1 MKSKGKTMNAFTLT
15 PGSVNIRFGAGS
27 VAQLPEVVASLG
39 KKKVFIVTDP
49 GVAAAGVLAKVEAIL
64 ASAGIESVSYTDIKP
79 NPTTTLIDA
88 AAKVGVN
95 ASADCIVA
103 LGGGSSL
110 DSSKGI
116 ALVVANPTFSSAK
129 FDYSITPDRPAV
141 PIIAIPTTSGTGSE
155 TNNWGVID
163 DPIRQCKFYVGDAST
178 TPVAAILD
186 PELTLGLPPR
196 PTAGTGIDALTH
208 AIESLTSKGSTPV
221 SAAYAHQAVK
231 LISHALPIAV
241 KDGTNVDARGD
252 MLMGA
257 HLAGLAL
264 TLSGL
269 GLVHGIAHSVSAHVG
284 AAHGEALATV
294 LPEVMQFNSRAVSDV
309 YASVGNDMGV
319 SANSE
324 TAIEAVRDLAESINI
339 RNSLSHY
346 GVKQEMVADIAKTVL
361 ADSVTSNNPI
371 APSESE
377 VTGILTSRL

>member
-1 MKSKGKTMNAFTLT
+1 MNAFTLT

-27 VAQLPEVVASLG
+27 VSQLPEVVAGLG
-39 KKKVFIVTDP
+39 RKRVFIVTDP
-49 GVAAAGVLAKVEAIL
+49 GVAAAGVLAKVENIL
-64 ASAGIESVSYTDIKP
+64 KGAGIETASYAEIKP
-79 NPTTTLIDA
+79 NPTTTLIDL
-88 AAKVGVN
+88 AAKSGVTFG
-95 ASADCIVA
+95 ADCIIA

-116 ALVVANPTFSSAK
+116 ALVVANPTFSSSK
-129 FDYSITPDRPAV
+129 FDYSITPDRPAL

-178 TPVAAILD
+178 TPIVAILD

-208 AIESLTSKGSTPV
+208 AIESLTSKGRTPV
-221 SAAYAHQAVK
+221 SAAYAHEAIK
-231 LISHALPIAV
+231 LISKALPTAV
-241 KDGTNVDARGD
+241 KDGSNVDARGD

-294 LPEVMQFNSRAVSDV
+294 LPEVMQFNSREVSDI

-324 TAIEAVRDLAESINI
+324 TAIEAVRDLSESISI

-346 GVKQEMVADIAKTVL
+346 GVKQEMIGDIAKTVL
-361 ADSVTSNNPI
+361 ADSVTGNNPI
-371 APSESE
+371 APTEGE
-377 VTGILTSRL
+377 VQGILSSRL

>member
-1 MKSKGKTMNAFTLT
+1 MNAFTLT

-27 VAQLPEVVASLG
+27 VTQLPEVVASLG
-39 KKKVFIVTDP
+39 KKKIFIVTDP

-64 ASAGIESVSYTDIKP
+64 SSAGIKSVSYTDIKP

-88 AAKVGVN
+88 AAKVGITGG
-95 ASADCIVA
+95 ADCIVA

-129 FDYSITPDRPAV
+129 FDYSITPDCPAV

-241 KDGTNVDARGD
+241 KDGANVDARGD

-294 LPEVMQFNSRAVSDV
+294 LPEVMQFNSRAVSDI
-309 YASVGNDMGV
+309 YASIGNDMGV

-361 ADSVTSNNPI
+361 ADSVTSNNPV
-371 APSESE
+371 APSDGE
-377 VTGILTSRL
+377 VLAILTSRL

>member
-1 MKSKGKTMNAFTLT
+1 MNTFTLT

-27 VAQLPEVVASLG
+27 VAQLPEVVAGLN

-49 GVAAAGVLAKVEAIL
+49 GVAAAGVLTKVEAIL
-64 ASAGIESVSYTDIKP
+64 SSAGIQTASYTDIKP

-88 AAKVGVN
+88 AAKVGVIFG
-95 ASADCIVA
+95 ADCIVA

-129 FDYSITPDRPAV
+129 FDYSITPDSPAL

-178 TPVAAILD
+178 TPIAAILD
-186 PELTLGLPPR
+186 PELTVGLPPR

-208 AIESLTSKGSTPV
+208 AIESLTSKGRTPV
-221 SAAYAHQAVK
+221 SAAYAHEAIK
-231 LISHALPIAV
+231 LISKALPIAV
-241 KDGTNVDARGD
+241 KEGTNVDARGD

-294 LPEVMQFNSRAVSDV
+294 LPEVMEFNAREVSDI
-309 YASVGNDMGV
+309 YATVGNDMGV
-319 SANSE
+319 SAKSE
-324 TAIEAVRDLAESINI
+324 KAIEAVRELSESINI

-346 GVKQEMVADIAKTVL
+346 GVKQEMISDIAKTVL
-361 ADSVTSNNPI
+361 ADSVTGNNPI
-371 APSESE
+371 APTEGE
-377 VTGILTSRL
+377 VQAILTSRL

>member
-1 MKSKGKTMNAFTLT
+1 MMNAFTLT

-27 VAQLPEVVASLG
+27 VAQLPEVVAGLN

-49 GVAAAGVLAKVEAIL
+49 GVAAAGVLAKVETIL
-64 ASAGIESVSYTDIKP
+64 KSAGIETASYTEIKP

-88 AAKVGVN
+88 AAKHGITFG
-95 ASADCIVA
+95 ADCIVA

-129 FDYSITPDRPAV
+129 FDYSITPDRPAL
-141 PIIAIPTTSGTGSE
+141 PIIAIPTTAGTGSE

-186 PELTLGLPPR
+186 PELTIGLPPR

-231 LISHALPIAV
+231 LIARALPTAV
-241 KDGTNVDARGD
+241 RDGANVDARGD

-294 LPEVMQFNSRAVSDV
+294 LPEVMQFNAREVSDI
-309 YASVGNDMGV
+309 YATVGNDMGV
-319 SANSE
+319 SANSD
-324 TAIEAVRDLAESINI
+324 TAIEAVRDLADSIQI

-346 GVKQEMVADIAKTVL
+346 GVKQEMVGDIAKTVL

-371 APSESE
+371 APSDGE
-377 VTGILTSRL
+377 VQAILLSRL

>member
-1 MKSKGKTMNAFTLT
+1 MNTFTLT

-27 VAQLPEVVASLG
+27 VSQLPEVVAGLN
-39 KKKVFIVTDP
+39 KKKVFIITDP
-49 GVAAAGVLAKVEAIL
+49 GVASAGVLAKVEAIL
-64 ASAGIESVSYTDIKP
+64 SSAGIETASYTDIKP

-88 AAKVGVN
+88 AAKAGV
-95 ASADCIVA
+95 AFGADCIVA

-110 DSSKGI
+110 DSSKGV
-116 ALVVANPTFSSAK
+116 ALVIANPTFSSAK
-129 FDYSITPDRPAV
+129 FDYSITPERPAV

-178 TPVAAILD
+178 TPVVAILD

-221 SAAYAHQAVK
+221 SEAYAHQAVK
-231 LISHALPIAV
+231 LISRALPIAV
-241 KDGTNVDARGD
+241 KDGQNVDARGD

-294 LPEVMQFNSRAVSDV
+294 LPEVMEFNSREVSDI
-309 YASVGNDMGV
+309 YGAVGNDMGV
-319 SANSE
+319 SANAE
-324 TAIEAVRDLAESINI
+324 TAIEAVRDLSDSINI
-339 RNSLSHY
+339 RNSLSYY
-346 GVKQEMVADIAKTVL
+346 GVTQAMVADIAKTVL

-371 APSESE
+371 APSAGE
-377 VTGILTSRL
+377 VEGILTSRL

>member
-1 MKSKGKTMNAFTLT
+1 MMNTFTLT

-27 VAQLPEVVASLG
+27 VAQLPEVVAGLN

-49 GVAAAGVLAKVEAIL
+49 GVASAGVLAKVEAIL
-64 ASAGIESVSYTDIKP
+64 ASAGIETASYTDIKP

-88 AAKVGVN
+88 AAKAGV
-95 ASADCIVA
+95 AFGADCIVA

-178 TPVAAILD
+178 TPVVAILD

-208 AIESLTSKGSTPV
+208 AIESLTSKGSSPV
-221 SAAYAHQAVK
+221 SEAYAHQAVK
-231 LISHALPIAV
+231 LISRALPIAV
-241 KDGTNVDARGD
+241 KDGQNVDARGD

-294 LPEVMQFNSRAVSDV
+294 LPEVMQFNSREVSDI

-319 SANSE
+319 SANSD
-324 TAIEAVRDLAESINI
+324 TAIEAVRDLSDSINI

-346 GVKQEMVADIAKTVL
+346 GVTQAMVSDIAKTVL

-371 APSESE
+371 APSAGE
-377 VTGILTSRL
+377 VEGILTSRL

>member
-1 MKSKGKTMNAFTLT
+1 MNAFTLT
-15 PGSVNIRFGAGS
+15 PGSVIIRFGAGS
-27 VAQLPEVVASLG
+27 VAQLPEVVAGLN
-39 KKKVFIVTDP
+39 KQKVLIVTDP

-64 ASAGIESVSYTDIKP
+64 KSAGIETASYTEIKP
-79 NPTTTLIDA
+79 NPTTTLIDT
-88 AAKVGVN
+88 AAKVGV
-95 ASADCIVA
+95 AFGADCIVA

-116 ALVVANPTFSSAK
+116 ALVVANPTYSSAK
-129 FDYSITPDRPAV
+129 FDYSITPDRPAL

-163 DPIRQCKFYVGDAST
+163 DPIRQCKFYVGDSST
-178 TPVAAILD
+178 TPIAAILD
-186 PELTLGLPPR
+186 PELTVGLPPR

-208 AIESLTSKGSTPV
+208 AIESLTSKGRTPV
-221 SAAYAHQAVK
+221 SAAYAHEAIK
-231 LISHALPIAV
+231 LISRALPIAV
-241 KDGTNVDARGD
+241 KEGTNIEARGD

-294 LPEVMQFNSRAVSDV
+294 LPEVMEFNSREVSDI
-309 YASVGNDMGV
+309 YATVGNDMGV
-319 SANSE
+319 SANSA
-324 TAIEAVRDLAESINI
+324 TAIEAVRYLSESINI

-346 GVKQEMVADIAKTVL
+346 GVKQEMIAEIAKTVL

-371 APSESE
+371 APTEGE
-377 VTGILTSRL
+377 VQGILTSRL

>member
-1 MKSKGKTMNAFTLT
+1 MNAFTLT

-27 VAQLPEVVASLG
+27 VTQLPEVVASLG

-64 ASAGIESVSYTDIKP
+64 SSAGIESLSYAEIKP

-88 AAKVGVN
+88 AAKVGITGGV
-95 ASADCIVA
+95 DCIVA

-129 FDYSITPDRPAV
+129 FDYSITPDRPAL

-241 KDGTNVDARGD
+241 KDGRNVDARGD

-294 LPEVMQFNSRAVSDV
+294 LPEVMQFNSRAVSDI

-319 SANSE
+319 SANSD
-324 TAIEAVRDLAESINI
+324 TAIEAVRDLADSINI

-371 APSESE
+371 APSDGE
-377 VTGILTSRL
+377 VQAILTSRL

>member
-1 MKSKGKTMNAFTLT
+1 VIAG
-15 PGSVNIRFGAGS
+15 VN
-27 VAQLPEVVASLG
+27 

-49 GVAAAGVLAKVEAIL
+49 GVAAAGVLSKIEAIL
-64 ASAGIESVSYTDIKP
+64 KSAGIECASYTEIKP

-88 AAKVGVN
+88 AAKVGV
-95 ASADCIVA
+95 AFGADCIVA

-129 FDYSITPDRPAV
+129 FDYSITPDRPAL

-178 TPVAAILD
+178 TPIAAILD
-186 PELTLGLPPR
+186 PELTVGLPPR

-208 AIESLTSKGSTPV
+208 AIESLTSKGRTPV
-221 SAAYAHQAVK
+221 SAAYAHEAIK
-231 LISHALPIAV
+231 LISKALPIAV
-241 KDGTNVDARGD
+241 KEGTNVDARGD

-294 LPEVMQFNSRAVSDV
+294 LPEVMEFNSREVSDI
-309 YASVGNDMGV
+309 YATVGNDMGV
-319 SANSE
+319 SANST
-324 TAIEAVRDLAESINI
+324 TAIEAVRDLSDSINI

-346 GVKQEMVADIAKTVL
+346 GVKQEMIGDIAKTVL
-361 ADSVTSNNPI
+361 ADSVTGNNPI
-371 APSESE
+371 APTDSE
-377 VTGILTSRL
+377 VQAILTSRL

>member
-1 MKSKGKTMNAFTLT
+1 MNAFTLT

-27 VAQLPEVVASLG
+27 VSQLPEVVAGLN

-49 GVAAAGVLAKVEAIL
+49 GVAAAGVLAKVATIL
-64 ASAGIESVSYTDIKP
+64 KSAGIECASYTDIKP

-88 AAKVGVN
+88 AAKVGV
-95 ASADCIVA
+95 AFGADCIVA

-129 FDYSITPDRPAV
+129 FDYSITPDRPAL

-178 TPVAAILD
+178 TPIAAILD
-186 PELTLGLPPR
+186 PELTVGLPPR

-208 AIESLTSKGSTPV
+208 AIESLTSKGRTPI
-221 SAAYAHQAVK
+221 SAAYAHEAIK
-231 LISHALPIAV
+231 LISKALPIAV
-241 KDGTNVDARGD
+241 KEGTNVDARGD

-294 LPEVMQFNSRAVSDV
+294 LPEVMEFNSREVSDI
-309 YASVGNDMGV
+309 YATVGNDLGV
-319 SANSE
+319 SANSA
-324 TAIEAVRDLAESINI
+324 TAIEAVRDLSESINI
-339 RNSLSHY
+339 RNSLSHF
-346 GVKQEMVADIAKTVL
+346 GVKKEMIGDITKTVL
-361 ADSVTSNNPI
+361 ADSVTGNNPI
-371 APSESE
+371 APTDSE
-377 VTGILTSRL
+377 VQAILTSRL

>member
-1 MKSKGKTMNAFTLT
+1 MNAFTLT

-27 VAQLPEVVASLG
+27 VSQLPEVLAGLN

-49 GVAAAGVLAKVEAIL
+49 GVVAAGVLAKVEAIL
-64 ASAGIESVSYTDIKP
+64 AGAGIESSSYTDIKP
-79 NPTTTLIDA
+79 NPTTTLIDL
-88 AAKVGVN
+88 AAKAGV
-95 ASADCIVA
+95 AFGADCIVA

-178 TPVAAILD
+178 TPIAAILD
-186 PELTLGLPPR
+186 PELTIGLPPR

-208 AIESLTSKGSTPV
+208 AIESLTSKGRTPI
-221 SAAYAHQAVK
+221 SAAYAHEAIK
-231 LISHALPIAV
+231 LISKALPIAV
-241 KDGTNVDARGD
+241 KEGTNVDARGD

-294 LPEVMQFNSRAVSDV
+294 LPEVMEFNSREVSDI
-309 YASVGNDMGV
+309 YATVGNDMGV
-319 SANSE
+319 SANSA
-324 TAIEAVRDLAESINI
+324 TAIAAVRDLSESINI

-346 GVKQEMVADIAKTVL
+346 GVKQEMIGDIAKTVVT
-361 ADSVTSNNPI
+361 DSVTSNNPI
-371 APSESE
+371 APTESE
-377 VTGILTSRL
+377 VLGILTSRL

>member
-1 MKSKGKTMNAFTLT
+1 MNAFTLT

-27 VAQLPEVVASLG
+27 VTQLPEVVASLG

-49 GVAAAGVLAKVEAIL
+49 GVAAAGVLAKIEAIL
-64 ASAGIESVSYTDIKP
+64 SSAGIESLSYAEIKP

-88 AAKVGVN
+88 AAKVGITGGV
-95 ASADCIVA
+95 DCIVA

-129 FDYSITPDRPAV
+129 FDYSITPDRPAL

-231 LISHALPIAV
+231 LISRALPIAV
-241 KDGTNVDARGD
+241 KDGQNVDARGD

-284 AAHGEALATV
+284 AAHGEALAPV
-294 LPEVMQFNSRAVSDV
+294 LPEVMQFNSRAVSDI

-319 SANSE
+319 SANSD
-324 TAIEAVRDLAESINI
+324 TAIEAVRDLADSINI

-371 APSESE
+371 APSDGE
-377 VTGILTSRL
+377 VQAILASRL

>member
-1 MKSKGKTMNAFTLT
+1 MMNAFTLT

-27 VAQLPEVVASLG
+27 VAQLPEVVAGLN

-64 ASAGIESVSYTDIKP
+64 KSAGIETASYTEIKP

-88 AAKVGVN
+88 AAKHGITFG
-95 ASADCIVA
+95 ADCIVA

-116 ALVVANPTFSSAK
+116 SLVVANPTFSSAK
-129 FDYSITPDRPAV
+129 FDYSITPDRPAL
-141 PIIAIPTTSGTGSE
+141 PIIAIPTTAGTGSE

-186 PELTLGLPPR
+186 PELTIGLPPR

-231 LISHALPIAV
+231 LIARALPTAV
-241 KDGTNVDARGD
+241 RDGANVDARGD

-294 LPEVMQFNSRAVSDV
+294 LPEVMQFNAREVSDI
-309 YASVGNDMGV
+309 YATVGNDMGV
-319 SANSE
+319 SANSD
-324 TAIEAVRDLAESINI
+324 TAIEAVRDLADSIQI

-346 GVKQEMVADIAKTVL
+346 GVKQEMVGDIAKTVL
-361 ADSVTSNNPI
+361 ADSVTGNNPI
-371 APSESE
+371 APTDGE
-377 VTGILTSRL
+377 VQAILLSRL

>member
-1 MKSKGKTMNAFTLT
+1 MPPAVLEDYGWQS
-15 PGSVNIRFGAGS
+15 
-27 VAQLPEVVASLG
+27 
-39 KKKVFIVTDP
+39 FIVTDP

-64 ASAGIESVSYTDIKP
+64 ASAGIETASYTDIKP

-88 AAKVGVN
+88 AAKVGV
-95 ASADCIVA
+95 SFGADCIVA

-129 FDYSITPDRPAV
+129 FDYSITPDRPAL

-186 PELTLGLPPR
+186 PELTVGLPPR

-208 AIESLTSKGSTPV
+208 AIESLTSKGRTPV
-221 SAAYAHQAVK
+221 SAAYAHEAIK
-231 LISHALPIAV
+231 LISKALPIAV
-241 KDGTNVDARGD
+241 KEGTNVDARGD

-294 LPEVMQFNSRAVSDV
+294 LPEVMEFNAREVSDI
-309 YASVGNDMGV
+309 YATVGNDMGV
-319 SANSE
+319 SANSA
-324 TAIEAVRDLAESINI
+324 TAIEAVRELSDSINI

-346 GVKQEMVADIAKTVL
+346 GVKQEMIGDIAKTVL

-371 APSESE
+371 APTEGE
-377 VTGILTSRL
+377 VQGILTSRL

>member
-1 MKSKGKTMNAFTLT
+1 MMNAFTLT

-27 VAQLPEVVASLG
+27 VSQLPEVIAGLN

-49 GVAAAGVLAKVEAIL
+49 GVASAGVLAKVEAIL
-64 ASAGIESVSYTDIKP
+64 ASAGIQSASFTDIKP
-79 NPTTTLIDA
+79 NPTTTLIDL
-88 AAKVGVN
+88 AAKAGV
-95 ASADCIVA
+95 AFGADCIVA

-178 TPVAAILD
+178 TPSAAILD
-186 PELTLGLPPR
+186 PELTIGLPPR

-208 AIESLTSKGSTPV
+208 AIESLTSKGRTPV
-221 SAAYAHQAVK
+221 SAAYAHEAIK
-231 LISHALPIAV
+231 LISKALPIVV
-241 KDGTNVDARGD
+241 KEGTNVDARGD

-294 LPEVMQFNSRAVSDV
+294 LPEVMQFNSRKVSDI
-309 YASVGNDMGV
+309 YATVGNDMGV
-319 SANSE
+319 SANSA
-324 TAIEAVRDLAESINI
+324 TAIEAVRDLSDSINI

-346 GVKQEMVADIAKTVL
+346 GVKPEMIGDITKTVL

-371 APSESE
+371 APTESE
-377 VTGILTSRL
+377 VLAILTSRL

>member
-1 MKSKGKTMNAFTLT
+1 MNAFTLT

-27 VAQLPEVVASLG
+27 VSQLPEVVAGLN

-49 GVAAAGVLAKVEAIL
+49 GVAAAGVLAKVETIL
-64 ASAGIESVSYTDIKP
+64 KSAGIECASYTDIKP

-88 AAKVGVN
+88 AAKVGV
-95 ASADCIVA
+95 AFGADCIVA

-129 FDYSITPDRPAV
+129 FDYSITPDRPAL

-178 TPVAAILD
+178 TPIAAILD
-186 PELTLGLPPR
+186 PELTVGLPPR

-208 AIESLTSKGSTPV
+208 AIESLTSKGRTPI
-221 SAAYAHQAVK
+221 SAAYAHEAIK
-231 LISHALPIAV
+231 LISKALPIAV
-241 KDGTNVDARGD
+241 KEGTNVDARGD

-294 LPEVMQFNSRAVSDV
+294 LPEVMEFNSRKVSDI
-309 YASVGNDMGV
+309 YATVGNDMGV
-319 SANSE
+319 SANSA
-324 TAIEAVRDLAESINI
+324 TAIEAVRNLSESINI

-346 GVKQEMVADIAKTVL
+346 GVKKEMIGDITKTVL
-361 ADSVTSNNPI
+361 ADSVTGNNPI
-371 APSESE
+371 APTDSE
-377 VTGILTSRL
+377 VQAILTSRL

>member
-1 MKSKGKTMNAFTLT
+1 MNAFTLT

-27 VAQLPEVVASLG
+27 VTQLPEVVASLG

-64 ASAGIESVSYTDIKP
+64 ATAGIESVSYTDIKP

-88 AAKVGVN
+88 AAKVGVT
-95 ASADCIVA
+95 AGADCIVA

-129 FDYSITPDRPAV
+129 FDYSVTPDRPAV

-186 PELTLGLPPR
+186 PDLTLGLPPR

-231 LISHALPIAV
+231 LISQALPIAV
-241 KDGTNVDARGD
+241 KDGANVDARGD

-294 LPEVMQFNSRAVSDV
+294 LPEVMQFNSRAVSDI

>member
-1 MKSKGKTMNAFTLT
+1 MMNAFTLT

-27 VAQLPEVVASLG
+27 VAQLPEVVAGLN

-64 ASAGIESVSYTDIKP
+64 KSAGIETASYTDIKP

-88 AAKVGVN
+88 AAKHGITFG
-95 ASADCIVA
+95 ADCIVA

-129 FDYSITPDRPAV
+129 FDYSITPDRPAL
-141 PIIAIPTTSGTGSE
+141 PIIAIPTTAGTGSE

-186 PELTLGLPPR
+186 PELTIGLPPR

-231 LISHALPIAV
+231 LIARALPIAV
-241 KDGTNVDARGD
+241 KDGANVDARGD

-294 LPEVMQFNSRAVSDV
+294 LPEVMQFNAREVSDI
-309 YASVGNDMGV
+309 YATVGNDMGV
-319 SANSE
+319 SANSD
-324 TAIEAVRDLAESINI
+324 TAIEAVRDLADSIQI

-346 GVKQEMVADIAKTVL
+346 GVKQEMVGDIAKTVL

-371 APSESE
+371 APSDGE
-377 VTGILTSRL
+377 VQAILLSRL

>member
-1 MKSKGKTMNAFTLT
+1 MNAFTLT

-27 VAQLPEVVASLG
+27 VSQLPELVASLN
-39 KKKVFIVTDP
+39 KKKVFIVSDP
-49 GVAAAGVLAKVEAIL
+49 GVAAAGVVKKVELIFS
-64 ASAGIESVSYTDIKP
+64 SAGIEVASYTDIKP

-88 AAKVGVN
+88 AAKFGVEFG
-95 ASADCIVA
+95 ADCIVA

-163 DPIRQCKFYVGDAST
+163 DPVRQCKFYVGDSST

-186 PELTLGLPPR
+186 PELTVGLPPR

-208 AIESLTSKGSTPV
+208 AIESLTSKGRTPV
-221 SAAYAHQAVK
+221 SAAYAHEAIK
-231 LISHALPIAV
+231 LISKSLPIAV
-241 KDGTNVDARGD
+241 KEGENIDARGD

-294 LPEVMQFNSRAVSDV
+294 LPEVMEFNSREVSDI
-309 YASVGNDMGV
+309 YATVGNDMGV
-319 SANSE
+319 LANSA
-324 TAIEAVRDLAESINI
+324 TAIEAVRELSDSINI

-346 GVKQEMVADIAKTVL
+346 GVKQEMISDIAKTVL

-371 APSESE
+371 APTEGE
-377 VTGILTSRL
+377 VQGILTSRL

>member
-1 MKSKGKTMNAFTLT
+1 MNTFTLT

-27 VAQLPEVVASLG
+27 VSQLPEVVAGLN
-39 KKKVFIVTDP
+39 KKKVFIITDP
-49 GVAAAGVLAKVEAIL
+49 GVASAGVLAKVEAIL
-64 ASAGIESVSYTDIKP
+64 SSAGIETASYTDIKP

-88 AAKVGVN
+88 AAKAGV
-95 ASADCIVA
+95 AFGADCIVA

-110 DSSKGI
+110 DSSKGV
-116 ALVVANPTFSSAK
+116 ALVIANPTFSSAN
-129 FDYSITPDRPAV
+129 FDYSITPERPAV

-178 TPVAAILD
+178 TPVVAILD

-221 SAAYAHQAVK
+221 SEAYAHQAVK
-231 LISHALPIAV
+231 LISRALPIAV
-241 KDGTNVDARGD
+241 KDGQNVDARGD

-294 LPEVMQFNSRAVSDV
+294 LPEVMEFNSREVSDI
-309 YASVGNDMGV
+309 YGAVGNDMGV
-319 SANSE
+319 SANAE
-324 TAIEAVRDLAESINI
+324 TAIEAVRDLSDSINI
-339 RNSLSHY
+339 RNSLSYY
-346 GVKQEMVADIAKTVL
+346 GVTQAMVADIAKTVL

-371 APSESE
+371 APSAGE
-377 VTGILTSRL
+377 VEGILTSRL

>member
-1 MKSKGKTMNAFTLT
+1 MNAFTLT

-27 VAQLPEVVASLG
+27 VSQLPEVIAGLN

-64 ASAGIESVSYTDIKP
+64 KSAGIETASYAEIKP

-88 AAKVGVN
+88 AAKVGVTFG
-95 ASADCIVA
+95 ADCIVA

-129 FDYSITPDRPAV
+129 FDYSITPDRPAL

-178 TPVAAILD
+178 TPIAAILD
-186 PELTLGLPPR
+186 PELTVGLPPR

-208 AIESLTSKGSTPV
+208 AIESLTSKGRTPV
-221 SAAYAHQAVK
+221 SAAYAHEAIK
-231 LISHALPIAV
+231 LISRALPIAV
-241 KDGTNVDARGD
+241 KEGTNVDARGD

-294 LPEVMQFNSRAVSDV
+294 LPEVMEFNAREVSDI
-309 YASVGNDMGV
+309 YATVGNDMGV
-319 SANSE
+319 SANSA
-324 TAIEAVRDLAESINI
+324 TAIDAVRDLSESINI

-346 GVKQEMVADIAKTVL
+346 GVKQEMIGEIAKTVL

-371 APSESE
+371 APTEGE
-377 VTGILTSRL
+377 VQGILTSRL